1 MGEIFIVLLV
11 KLVFMPEGAVI
22 PLAYP
27 MNESLSHLRN
37 YASSQCGQ
45 PANSIIF
52 LFDGKSLVSQFIII
66 IIMKLISL

>member
-1 MGEIFIVLLV
+1 
-11 KLVFMPEGAVI
+11 MPEGAVI

-37 YASSQCGQ
+37 YTSSQCGQ

-52 LFDGKSLVSQFIII
+52 MFDGKSLVSQFIIHI
-66 IIMKLISL
+66 LYI